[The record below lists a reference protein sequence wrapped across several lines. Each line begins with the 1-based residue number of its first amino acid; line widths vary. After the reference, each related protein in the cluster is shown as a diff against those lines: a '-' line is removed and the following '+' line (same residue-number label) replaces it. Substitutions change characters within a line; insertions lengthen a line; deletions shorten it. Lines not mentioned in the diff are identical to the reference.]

1 MITVPK
7 SIFSAIPNAQNPSGV
22 SNAFAARV
30 LHVIINNKDNPK
42 IFDRYGQWNGIGTIF
57 FTRLDNP
64 NIDPDFTTNNFA
76 RPLFA
81 NVKNYPLINEIVYIL
96 PLPNSNVQDNVN
108 DISYYYF
115 NPINIWNSNHHNGI
129 PDPINKNTLPPSQ
142 QQDYIQTGLGAVRR
156 ITDGGSEINLGIT
169 FKEKANI
176 KPQQPYEGDII
187 YEGRWGQSIRFSST
201 ILNLTG
207 STPLNNW
214 SSTGQNGDPIVI
226 IKNGQHNDGKDPW
239 IPQTEQINL
248 DTSSIYLTST
258 QTIPITVASEL
269 YNSYKEPPTSVK
281 SYNKDQIILNS
292 GRLLFNSK
300 EDHILLTS
308 NKSIN
313 LNSIQ
318 SVNVD
323 TSDFAVNAKNVY
335 LGDKNATEPVILGDI
350 FLRDL
355 TQLLKGIVELST
367 ALTTPIGT
375 PAPYVPNASI
385 LAPAQS
391 LIGDASSMLNNI
403 QNYKSKV
410 SKTV

>member
-7 SIFSAIPNAQNPSGV
+7 SIFSIVPNVQNPSGD

-30 LHVIINNKDNPK
+30 LFTIIDNKTNPD
-42 IFDRYGQWNGIGTIF
+42 IFNKYGQWNSIGTIF
-57 FTRLDNP
+57 FNKLDNP
-64 NIDPDFTTNNFA
+64 NPDPSITSNNFA

-81 NVKNYPLINEIVYIL
+81 NVKNYPLINEIVYII
-96 PLPNSNVQDNVN
+96 PLPNSNIQDNVN

-129 PDPINKNTLPPSQ
+129 PDPINGNTLPPSQ
-142 QQDYIQTGLGAVRR
+142 QQDYVQTSLGAVRR
-156 ITDGGSEINLGIT
+156 ITDGGSEINLGT
-169 FKEKANI
+169 YFKEKSNI

-187 YEGRWGQSIRFSST
+187 YEGRWGQSIRF
-201 ILNLTG
+201 G
-207 STPLNNW
+207 STVFNTTSSQALNNW
-214 SSTGQNGDPIVI
+214 STTGENGSPIII
-226 IKNGQHNDGKDPW
+226 IKSGQYNDGSDPW
-239 IPQTEQINL
+239 VPQTEQINL

-258 QTIPITVASEL
+258 QTIPINVASQN
-269 YNSYKEPPTSVK
+269 YFSYKEAPTEVK

-318 SVNVD
+318 SINVD
-323 TSDFAVNAKNVY
+323 SPNFIINSQNIY
-335 LGDKNATEPVILGDI
+335 LGDKNASEPVILGDT

-355 TQLLKGIVELST
+355 SQLLNGIIDLAT

-375 PAPYVPNASI
+375 PAPGVPNASI
-385 LAPAQS
+385 PAPAQS
-391 LIGDASSMLNNI
+391 LIGDATDMLNNI
-403 QNYKSKV
+403 SNYKSKV